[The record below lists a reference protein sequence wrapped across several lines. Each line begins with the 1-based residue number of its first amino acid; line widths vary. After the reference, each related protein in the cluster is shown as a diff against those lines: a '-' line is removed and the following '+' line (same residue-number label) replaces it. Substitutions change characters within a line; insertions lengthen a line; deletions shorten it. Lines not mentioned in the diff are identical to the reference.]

1 MNAINLTPH
10 EINIVGNEGKV
21 LLSVAPCGV
30 IGRAD
35 EVRTNLDKL
44 SLPGVEVPCAKM
56 DFTAANSIPAPVEG
70 TILIVSVLTAQAARR
85 SGRTSDIYFPTDL
98 VRDDR
103 GRIVGAR
110 MLAQL
115 STL

>member
-1 MNAINLTPH
+1 MNTVNLTPH
-10 EINIVGNEGKV
+10 EINIVDNDGKA
-21 LLSVAPCGV
+21 LLSVAPSGV

-35 EVRTNLDKL
+35 EVRTNLDTL
-44 SLPGVEVPCAKM
+44 SLLGVEVPCTEM
-56 DFTAANSIPAPVEG
+56 DFMAANSLPDPVKG
-70 TILIVSVLTAQAARR
+70 TVFIVSVLTAQAARR

-98 VRDDR
+98 MRDDR

-110 MLAQL
+110 SLAQL

>member
-1 MNAINLTPH
+1 MNVINLTPH

-21 LLSVAPCGV
+21 LLSVAPSGV

-35 EVRTNLDKL
+35 EVRTKHETL
-44 SLPGVEVPCAKM
+44 SLAGIEVPCVEL
-56 DFTAANSIPAPVEG
+56 DFTAANSIPDPVKG

-110 MLAQL
+110 SLAQL